1 MIPNTT
7 LQSHA
12 DSRPIHN
19 PSTESPDSPPRVLHF
34 ISTTL
39 SSTSKEGTHL
49 SLPSYRL
56 CTLRTMRAM
65 RRRRRNTLRIRTG
78 TSLDDIPSL
87 GVADAHGLA
96 GKTLFVA
103 VVALEG
109 VLSAGSVGEGRSDE
123 EAEEADSEELEVHG
137 EVDGLSSRVGLVV
150 GCC

>member
-1 MIPNTT
+1 
-7 LQSHA
+7 
-12 DSRPIHN
+12 
-19 PSTESPDSPPRVLHF
+19 
-34 ISTTL
+34 
-39 SSTSKEGTHL
+39 
-49 SLPSYRL
+49 
-56 CTLRTMRAM
+56 M